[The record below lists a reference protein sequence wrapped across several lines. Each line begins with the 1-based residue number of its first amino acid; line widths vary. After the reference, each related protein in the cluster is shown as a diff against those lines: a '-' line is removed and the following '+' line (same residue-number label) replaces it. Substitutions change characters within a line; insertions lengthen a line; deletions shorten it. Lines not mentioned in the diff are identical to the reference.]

1 MARFRLKM
9 QSRILG
15 GRRRGVLQRQEERQ
29 GASNRAKYKLVVA
42 SGARKSRLHKAWI
55 QETELALPKYIFCL

>member
-15 GRRRGVLQRQEERQ
+15 GRDRVQRQKERQ

-42 SGARKSRLHKAWI
+42 RGVRKSHLHKAWI
-55 QETELALPKYIFCL
+55 LETELPLPK